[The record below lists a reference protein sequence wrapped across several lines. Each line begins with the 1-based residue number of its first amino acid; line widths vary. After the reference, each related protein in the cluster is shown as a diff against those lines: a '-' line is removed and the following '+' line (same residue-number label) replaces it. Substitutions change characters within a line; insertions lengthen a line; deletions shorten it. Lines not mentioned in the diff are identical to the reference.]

1 MVGKIPIVYGTL
13 SEAGLTAPSVLLQRG
28 EPAIG
33 PRREPLHL
41 RGPFRIVPGSE
52 VAGEILREILPL
64 AGQGVVPEKHSGG
77 LRLLFVKALGF

>member
-1 MVGKIPIVYGTL
+1 MVPVIL
-13 SEAGLTAPSVLLQRG
+13 FQRRQ
-28 EPAIG
+28 PAIG

-77 LRLLFVKALGF
+77 LHPLLVKALGF